1 MSMVGVNHLFN
12 VMKAKEEEE
21 KKKNPEMLVLSSLYV
36 CMFKVQ
42 VKKETFSIIRLGL
55 NRFDEL

>member
-12 VMKAKEEEE
+12 VKKAKEEE